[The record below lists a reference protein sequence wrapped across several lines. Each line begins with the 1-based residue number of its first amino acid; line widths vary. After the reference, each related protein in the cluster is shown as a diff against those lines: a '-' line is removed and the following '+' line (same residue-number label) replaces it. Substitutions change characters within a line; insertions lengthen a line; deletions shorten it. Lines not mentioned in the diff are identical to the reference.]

1 MNETYTYQDLISLF
15 EESIRKAQDFESV
28 PDDLLATKPDTSS
41 WSAVEIFQ
49 HVVNFN
55 RIYLRFIDRAFKKSK
70 TLPTTKQ
77 NSFNPRFAAGY
88 LIRIMTP
95 PYKMKIP
102 TIAPMKPD
110 ISELD
115 DIKNSL
121 QELIETNQ
129 EILKYLDEAKENNL
143 DLNRIKGKNSVFKI
157 SMTVV
162 EFLLLLD
169 AHQQRHFWQAEQ
181 TLNTLR
187 EQSS

>member
-55 RIYLRFIDRAFKKSK
+55 RIYLRFIDRAMKSSK
-70 TLPTTKQ
+70 SIPTTKK
-77 NSFNPRFAAGY
+77 NSFSPGFLVGY
-88 LIRIMTP
+88 LVRLMMP

-102 TIAPMKPD
+102 TIASMKPEN
-110 ISELD
+110 SESD
-115 DIKNSL
+115 EIKNSL
-121 QELIETNQ
+121 RELIKTNQ
-129 EILKYLDEAKENNL
+129 EILKYLGEAEANNL
-143 DLNRIKGKNSVFKI
+143 ALNQIKEKNTVFKI
-157 SMTVV
+157 SMTLT
-162 EFLLLLD
+162 EFFLVFD
-169 AHQQRHFWQAEQ
+169 AHQRRHFWQAGQ